1 MYQLPPAQPGM
12 SESEIETPALILD
25 LDAFEFNLDTMARRV
40 AGLGTRLRPHA
51 KTHKSPVVANLQ
63 MRRGAIGQCV
73 QKVAEAE
80 VMAWGGVEDI
90 LVTNQIVD
98 PRKLARLAALSGI
111 ARVALCVDSLQHVA
125 LLEAAART
133 AGVRMSVLVEIDVGS
148 RRCGVPAGEEAVGLA
163 RRIASSRHLAF
174 SGLQAYH
181 GAAQHLRSAVER
193 REAIGKAIAACE
205 RTVEGLSRARI
216 PCGIVSGAGTGTF
229 ELEAASGVYT
239 ELQAGSYCFMD
250 GDYAANLEEDGKPY
264 RTFRHS
270 LFVLSSIMSTARAG
284 QAVLDAGHKAV
295 AIDRGLPTVWQ
306 QPELRIVSASDEH
319 ARLECPAGH
328 STPGIGEKLRLVP
341 WHCDPTVDRFD
352 WYVCVRAGRVE
363 SVWPI
368 TARGGVQ

>member
-1 MYQLPPAQPGM
+1 MR
-12 SESEIETPALILD
+12 ESEVETPALILD
-25 LDAFEFNLDTMARRV
+25 LDAFEFNLDTMARMV
-40 AGLGTRLRPHA
+40 AGVSARLRPHA

-98 PRKLARLAALSGI
+98 PRKLARLAALSRI
-111 ARVALCVDSLQHVA
+111 AQVALCVDSPEHVS

-163 RRIASSRHLAF
+163 RLIAGSRHLAF
-174 SGLQAYH
+174 AGLQAYH

-216 PCGIVSGAGTGTF
+216 PCGIVSGAPEFDTNCRKCLICIDQAFKLALQQGDLVIEGGFIDVECGQRLRLAGLNCGYTGDRCAVIDTHGVPLDAAQLCQGSLGREFAAGEF
-229 ELEAASGVYT
+229 EALAHDPVQDQRHEADAGVG
-239 ELQAGSYCFMD
+239 LDA
-250 GDYAANLEEDGKPY
+250 L
-264 RTFRHS
+264 
-270 LFVLSSIMSTARAG
+270 G
-284 QAVLDAGHKAV
+284 QAVEDGGDLD
-295 AIDRGLPTVWQ
+295 IGLEH
-306 QPELRIVSASDEH
+306 PEAAFD
-319 ARLECPAGH
+319 
-328 STPGIGEKLRLVP
+328 IG
-341 WHCDPTVDRFD
+341 
-352 WYVCVRAGRVE
+352 
-363 SVWPI
+363 
-368 TARGGVQ
+368 Q

>member
-1 MYQLPPAQPGM
+1 MR
-12 SESEIETPALILD
+12 ESEVETPALILD
-25 LDAFEFNLDTMARRV
+25 LDAFEFNLDTMARMV
-40 AGLGTRLRPHA
+40 AGVSARLRPHA

-98 PRKLARLAALSGI
+98 PRKLARLAALSRI
-111 ARVALCVDSLQHVA
+111 AQVALCVDSPEHVS

-163 RRIASSRHLAF
+163 RLIAGSRHLAF
-174 SGLQAYH
+174 AGLQAYH
-181 GAAQHLRSAVER
+181 GSAQHLRSAVER

-250 GDYAANLEEDGKPY
+250 GDYAANLQEDGQPF

-270 LFVLSSIMSTARAG
+270 LFVLASVMSTAR
-284 QAVLDAGHKAV
+284 
-295 AIDRGLPTVWQ
+295 
-306 QPELRIVSASDEH
+306 SAPA
-319 ARLECPAGH
+319 ARRWT
-328 STPGIGEKLRLVP
+328 SPGSLA
-341 WHCDPTVDRFD
+341 T
-352 WYVCVRAGRVE
+352 
-363 SVWPI
+363 
-368 TARGGVQ
+368 